1 MPDPVTGVVAGST
14 IAGGAMSSR
23 AARRAARAQQQS
35 ADQAAQLQ
43 REIFE
48 RQTELAEP
56 FRQAGITSQNEM
68 LRLLGLGG
76 DASSAGYGSIGKP
89 FTMTDMEMDPGY
101 GFRLNEGLKALD
113 RTAAARGG
121 LMSGAALKA
130 AGRYGQEMA
139 SGEYMNAFNRSRAL
153 MGERLSTLGSLYGA
167 GQSATQQVA
176 NQAGQ
181 MGSNVGNLM
190 MESGRAR
197 ASGYLGQANAIT
209 NALGQGIGLYGMMG
223 GFGGGGGDASLL
235 TGVNVTGRRVPMPNF
250 SGPR

>member
-1 MPDPVTGVVAGST
+1 MPDPVTGVVAGSS
-14 IAGGAMSSR
+14 IVGGAMSSR
-23 AARRAARAQQQS
+23 AARRAASAQQQS

-209 NALGQGIGLYGMMG
+209 NALGQLSGAYGMMSG
-223 GFGGGGGDASLL
+223 GVGGGGGAYGGSS
-235 TGVNVTGRRVPMPNF
+235 VPWVSRYTP
-250 SGPR
+250 GGA

>member
-1 MPDPVTGVVAGST
+1 
-14 IAGGAMSSR
+14 MSSR

-209 NALGQGIGLYGMMG
+209 NALGQGMALYGMRG
-223 GFGGGGGDASLL
+223 GFGAPSSGIGGPYGGSSVPWVSRYTPGGG
-235 TGVNVTGRRVPMPNF
+235 
-250 SGPR
+250 

>member
-1 MPDPVTGVVAGST
+1 MPNPIAAVAGST
-14 IAGGAMSSR
+14 IVGGVVQSSAAKR
-23 AARRAARAQQQS
+23 AARVQQQS
-35 ADQAAQLQ
+35 ADRATELQ
-43 REIFE
+43 RQMFE

-68 LRLLGLGG
+68 LRLLGLSG

-181 MGSNVGNLM
+181 YGVNAGNLM

-209 NALGQGIGLYGMMG
+209 NALGQLSGGFGMMSG
-223 GFGGGGGDASLL
+223 GVGGGGGAYGGSS
-235 TGVNVTGRRVPMPNF
+235 VPWVSRYTP
-250 SGPR
+250 GGA